1 MSKASPTPK
10 IGSASWAEVTSSEVK
25 TIAQEY
31 DCLLIDLDGTVF
43 RGRRPTDGAVQ
54 SLDQVQSRKLFVT
67 NNASRSADEVA
78 AHLRELG
85 FTATA
90 ADVVTSAQSAAHLLA
105 GQLPP
110 DSPVL
115 IVGTDAL
122 ANEIAAVGL
131 RPVRR
136 YDDDPVAV
144 VQGLSTT
151 TGWPELAEAALAIRA
166 GALWVAANVDPTLPT
181 ERGLLPGNGSLVA
194 ALRTATGAEPQVA
207 GKPAP
212 TLLTDAVGRGD
223 FRAPLVIGDRLDTD
237 IEGANGAG
245 LPSLMVLTGVNT
257 ARDAVYAQPARRP
270 TYIGH
275 DLRSLHQD
283 GKRLEVGPQPGW
295 HVDVGDAAITISAD
309 GHDQGG
315 DGLSIVRAVAGAV
328 WDADVKGP
336 PARIEAGDD
345 RARDALQR
353 WSLMHLD

>member
-1 MSKASPTPK
+1 MKSL
-10 IGSASWAEVTSSEVK
+10 
-25 TIAQEY
+25 AQEY

-43 RGRRPTDGAVQ
+43 RGRQPTEGAVE
-54 SLDQVQSRKLFVT
+54 SLDEVNSRKLFVT

-85 FTATA
+85 FTAAA

-105 GQLPP
+105 AQLSP
-110 DSPVL
+110 DSRVL
-115 IVGTDAL
+115 IVGTEAL

-136 YDDDPVAV
+136 FDDDPVAV

-151 TGWPELAEAALAIRA
+151 IGWPDLAEAALAIRA

-181 ERGLLPGNGSLVA
+181 ERGLVPGNGSLVA
-194 ALRTATGAEPQVA
+194 ALRTATGAEPKVA
-207 GKPAP
+207 GKPSP
-212 TLLTDAVGRGD
+212 SLMTDAVARGD

-237 IEGANGAG
+237 IEGANAAG

-283 GKRLEVGPQPGW
+283 GKLLVVGRQAGW
-295 HVDVGDAAITISAD
+295 HVDIGDKAVMVSGNGD
-309 GHDQGG
+309 DDG
-315 DGLSIVRAVAGAV
+315 DGLSIVRAVASAV
-328 WDADVKGP
+328 WGAHYPDFAGRP
-336 PARIEAGDD
+336 LPIEAADD

-353 WSLMHLD
+353 WSLVHSD